1 MYQVHAGEDGA
12 PSGRR
17 REMSKKIPY
26 RQSSMASLNTARL
39 LSPNQNDFKQCRTH
53 GAFHKNFAGYMKF
66 QTGFFGMW
74 KVCFFTLQGI
84 ELTIA
89 EDEGLPAARCDT
101 IAYVSASRGK
111 PTLLQFH
118 MKSKKVWKTQCIS
131 TDIANAWF
139 SAVEDCMSR
148 LSYSLDRYLRS
159 CEKRQT
165 PTVLCGWLS
174 QLDAKG
180 KVMGRYFYVL
190 RHLTVSMA
198 PNVDVLPEVYD
209 VVTDATAAG
218 ADGAMELRFQTQPSM
233 VLRFDSVELLR
244 VWHAVLH
251 TCMKEPSRAL
261 FG

>member
-1 MYQVHAGEDGA
+1 
-12 PSGRR
+12 
-17 REMSKKIPY
+17 
-26 RQSSMASLNTARL
+26 MASLNTARL

-53 GAFHKNFAGYMKF
+53 GAFHKNFAGYMKI

-101 IAYVSASRGK
+101 IA
-111 PTLLQFH
+111 
-118 MKSKKVWKTQCIS
+118 
-131 TDIANAWF
+131 
-139 SAVEDCMSR
+139 
-148 LSYSLDRYLRS
+148 LDRYLRS